1 MRYNLI
7 NLQAFNELSK
17 IIRQLHVIYD
27 NYEYFSTASVNIIID
42 LTITVL
48 NCTADVIISDGEF
61 IGVGDYACRKGV
73 RHSISHGI
81 NRSELL
87 DFIMIVESIR
97 RKIEYDN
104 RDLIQEE

>member
-27 NYEYFSTASVNIIID
+27 NYEYFSAASVNIIID

-48 NCTADVIISDGEF
+48 NCAANVIISDVEF
-61 IGVGDYACRKGV
+61 IGAGNYACRKGV

-97 RKIEYDN
+97 RKIAYTN
-104 RDLIQEE
+104 ADLL

>member
-1 MRYNLI
+1 MLMNYNLI
-7 NLQAFNELSK
+7 NLQAFRELSK

-61 IGVGDYACRKGV
+61 IGVGDYACKGV
-73 RHSISHGI
+73 KHGMDKD
-81 NRSELL
+81 ELL
-87 DFIMIVESIR
+87 DFIHVVEDTR
-97 RKIEYDN
+97 RKIADDN
-104 RDLIQEE
+104 RDLIQD

>member
-1 MRYNLI
+1 M
-7 NLQAFNELSK
+7 AVFKELPK
-17 IIRQLHVIYD
+17 IIRKLYVIHD
-27 NYEYFSTASVNIIID
+27 DYEYFSTASVNIIID

-48 NCTADVIISDGEF
+48 NSAANIVLPDGQL
-61 IGVGDYACRKGV
+61 IGVGNYACRKGI

-104 RDLIQEE
+104 RDLIQD

>member
-1 MRYNLI
+1 MNYNLI
-7 NLQAFNELSK
+7 NLAAFNELSN
-17 IIRQLHVIYD
+17 IIRRLHVIHD

-73 RHSISHGI
+73 RHSINHGI
-81 NRSELL
+81 SRSELL
-87 DFIMIVESIR
+87 DFIMIVESTR
-97 RKIEYDN
+97 RKIADDN
-104 RDLIQEE
+104 HDLLQD

>member
-1 MRYNLI
+1 MRYNLL
-7 NLQAFNELSK
+7 NLAAFDELSN
-17 IIRQLHVIYD
+17 IIRRLQVMHD
-27 NYEYFSTASVNIIID
+27 NYAYFSTASVNIIID

-48 NCTADVIISDGEF
+48 NCTADVIISDGKF

-73 RHSISHGI
+73 RYSISHDI
-81 NRSELL
+81 SRSELL

-104 RDLIQEE
+104 HDLIQD